1 MAELGYDFCMTNV
14 RMYIKK
20 GYGGVGVRMY
30 AYAHKVVGVRF
41 FVYVCIFLALF
52 DSLQCHAILLFFVFC
67 VFCVWRVIT
76 RSNLGFWWSSRLL
89 MARERS
95 Y

>member
-1 MAELGYDFCMTNV
+1 MTNV
-14 RMYIKK
+14 RMCIKK

-52 DSLQCHAILLFFVFC
+52 DSLQ
-67 VFCVWRVIT
+67 RQ
-76 RSNLGFWWSSRLL
+76 RGFP
-89 MARERS
+89 AEKNAA
-95 Y
+95 

>member
-1 MAELGYDFCMTNV
+1 MAELGCEFCMTNV

-20 GYGGVGVRMY
+20 GYGVLVC

-52 DSLQCHAILLFFVFC
+52 DSLQ
-67 VFCVWRVIT
+67 RQ
-76 RSNLGFWWSSRLL
+76 RGFP
-89 MARERS
+89 AEKDAA
-95 Y
+95 